1 MVLAK
6 LKPKSGFSHFFH
18 LGLNALFPA
27 ILFVL
32 IRMGFVPIAAS
43 LIVLSKWRMF
53 AVRPRYWPANLR
65 ANGVDITV
73 GFAAVIFMA
82 NSGTASWQI
91 VWAAAYAGWLIFIK
105 PGSSIW
111 KTSMQALIAQIV
123 GSMALFLELGGAPL
137 YVLVLL
143 IWLICYAVARHFFT
157 SFEEPYTPL
166 YAHTWG
172 YFAAALVW
180 LLGHWLVFYGAV
192 AQPTLLLT
200 VIGFGLGTLYYLEQ
214 TDRLS
219 VMVRRNFV
227 VMMVAIV
234 LVVILLTDWSGGTVT
249 FS

>member
-18 LGLNALFPA
+18 LGLNALLPA
-27 ILFVL
+27 LLFVL
-32 IRMGFVPIAAS
+32 VRMHFVPLAAS
-43 LIVLSKWRMF
+43 LIVLAKWRMF

-65 ANGVDITV
+65 ANGVDLTV
-73 GFAAVIFMA
+73 GFATVIFMS
-82 NSGTASWQI
+82 NSSTASWQL
-91 VWAAAYAGWLIFIK
+91 VWAVAYAIWLIIIK

-111 KTSMQALIAQIV
+111 KTSLQAMIAQTA
-123 GSMALFLELGGAPL
+123 GLMALFIALGDAPL

-143 IWLICYAVARHFFT
+143 VWMICYGVARHFFT
-157 SFEEPYTPL
+157 SFEEPYTSL

-172 YFAAALVW
+172 YFAAALTW
-180 LLGHWLVFYGAV
+180 LLGHWLVFYGIV

-200 VIGFGLGTLYYLEQ
+200 VLGFGLSALYYLEQ

-219 VMVRRNFV
+219 ITVRRNFV

-234 LVVILLTDWSGGTVT
+234 LVVVLLTDWSGGTV
-249 FS
+249 